1 MRNNVMGSFSYKA
14 LSSQGKAVEGMV
26 VADRI
31 ELASRELRLQG
42 LTLLS
47 LAPTRTGAVGADE
60 ASPGPGNAN
69 SDDVLAMTRELAVLL
84 RAGLPIDRALKVM
97 IDMAAELK
105 LRELL
110 EELLSSVKAGK
121 GLSQALLSYPEVF
134 SNFYINMVRSGEA
147 SGHLA
152 EVLTRLADYLTN
164 AKSVRS
170 SVVSALVYP
179 AILLTVAV
187 LSIVGMLGFVV
198 PQFETLFNDMGD
210 ALPMLTRMVISAGDG
225 LVRYGW
231 LLLLLLGATAYV
243 VRNWLR
249 SEEGRAKFDESIVR
263 LPFFGAIIFKY
274 EVSRFSRTVGTLL
287 GNGVSLLR
295 ALSIAVGTVDNT
307 HIKNSL
313 RVLEPAV
320 KRGQRMSVALEET
333 GTFSPL
339 VIQMIRV
346 GEESGSLDQ
355 MMTELADVYDDEVQ
369 TGVKRGLTL
378 LEPALI
384 LIMGGAIAVV
394 IIAILMGIMSVNDLA
409 V

>member
-1 MRNNVMGSFSYKA
+1 VRGKTMGSFSYKA
-14 LSSQGKAVEGMV
+14 ISSQGKAVQGRV

-47 LAPTRTGAVGADE
+47 LEPAGKGAVRADE
-60 ASPGPGNAN
+60 DAPGPGSAS

-97 IDMAAELK
+97 IDMAVEIK
-105 LRELL
+105 VRDLL
-110 EELLSSVKAGK
+110 EELLSSIKAGK

-134 SNFYINMVRSGEA
+134 SNFYVNMVRSGEA

-170 SVVSALVYP
+170 GVVSALVYP
-179 AILLTVAV
+179 AILFTVAV

-210 ALPMLTRMVISAGDG
+210 ALPVLTRVVISAGDG
-225 LVRYGW
+225 LIRYGW
-231 LLLLLLGATAYV
+231 LLLLLLGMTVYV
-243 VRNWLR
+243 VRHWLR
-249 SEEGRAKFDESIVR
+249 SEEGRAKFDESMVR

-295 ALSIAVGTVDNT
+295 ALSIAVETVDNT

-369 TGVKRGLTL
+369 TGVKRSLTF

-384 LIMGGAIAVV
+384 LVMGGVIALV

>member
-1 MRNNVMGSFSYKA
+1 MGSFSYKA

-313 RVLEPAV
+313 GVLEPAV

>member
-1 MRNNVMGSFSYKA
+1 MGSFSYKA
-14 LSSQGKAVEGMV
+14 ISSQGKAVQGRV

-47 LAPTRTGAVGADE
+47 LEPAGKGAVRADE
-60 ASPGPGNAN
+60 DAPGPGSAS

-97 IDMAAELK
+97 IDMAVEIK
-105 LRELL
+105 VRDLL
-110 EELLSSVKAGK
+110 EELLSSIKAGK

-134 SNFYINMVRSGEA
+134 SNFYVNMVRSGEA

-170 SVVSALVYP
+170 GVVSALVYP
-179 AILLTVAV
+179 AILFTVAV

-210 ALPMLTRMVISAGDG
+210 ALPVLTRVVISAGDG
-225 LVRYGW
+225 LIRYGW
-231 LLLLLLGATAYV
+231 LLLLLLGMTVYV
-243 VRNWLR
+243 VRHWLR
-249 SEEGRAKFDESIVR
+249 SEEGRAKFDESMVR

-295 ALSIAVGTVDNT
+295 ALSIAVETVDNT

-369 TGVKRGLTL
+369 TGVKRSLTF

-384 LIMGGAIAVV
+384 LVMGGVIALV

>member
-1 MRNNVMGSFSYKA
+1 MGSFSYKA

>member
-1 MRNNVMGSFSYKA
+1 VRGKTMGSFSYKA
-14 LSSQGKAVEGMV
+14 ISSQGKAVQGRV

-47 LAPTRTGAVGADE
+47 LEPAGKGAVRADE
-60 ASPGPGNAN
+60 DAPGPGSAS

-97 IDMAAELK
+97 IDMAVEIK
-105 LRELL
+105 VRDLL
-110 EELLSSVKAGK
+110 EELLSSIKAGK

-134 SNFYINMVRSGEA
+134 SNFYVNMVRSGEA

-170 SVVSALVYP
+170 GVVSALVYP
-179 AILLTVAV
+179 AILFTVAV

-210 ALPMLTRMVISAGDG
+210 ALPVLTRIVISAGDG
-225 LVRYGW
+225 LIRYGW
-231 LLLLLLGATAYV
+231 LLLLLLGMTVYV
-243 VRNWLR
+243 VRHWLR
-249 SEEGRAKFDESIVR
+249 SEEGRAKFDESMVR

-295 ALSIAVGTVDNT
+295 ALSIAVETVDNT

-369 TGVKRGLTL
+369 TGVKRSLTF

-384 LIMGGAIAVV
+384 LVMGGVIALV

>member
-1 MRNNVMGSFSYKA
+1 MGSFSYKA
-14 LSSQGKAVEGMV
+14 ISSQGKAVQGRV

-47 LAPTRTGAVGADE
+47 LEPAGKGAVRADE
-60 ASPGPGNAN
+60 DAPGPGSAS
-69 SDDVLAMTRELAVLL
+69 SDDILAMTRELAVLL
-84 RAGLPIDRALKVM
+84 RAGLPLDRALKVM
-97 IDMAAELK
+97 IDMAVEIK
-105 LRELL
+105 VRDLL
-110 EELLSSVKAGK
+110 EELLSSIKAGK

-134 SNFYINMVRSGEA
+134 SNFYVNMVRSGEA

-170 SVVSALVYP
+170 GVVSALVYP
-179 AILLTVAV
+179 AILFTVAV

-210 ALPMLTRMVISAGDG
+210 ALPVLTRVVISAGDG
-225 LVRYGW
+225 LIRYGW
-231 LLLLLLGATAYV
+231 LLLLLLGMTVYV
-243 VRNWLR
+243 VRHWLR
-249 SEEGRAKFDESIVR
+249 SEEGRAKFDESMVR

-295 ALSIAVGTVDNT
+295 ALSIAVETVDNT

-369 TGVKRGLTL
+369 TGVKRSLTF

-384 LIMGGAIAVV
+384 LVMGGVIALV

>member
-1 MRNNVMGSFSYKA
+1 VRGKTMGSFSYKA
-14 LSSQGKAVEGMV
+14 ISSQGKAVQGRV

-47 LAPTRTGAVGADE
+47 LEPAGKGAVRADE
-60 ASPGPGNAN
+60 DAPGPGSAS

-97 IDMAAELK
+97 IDMAVEIK
-105 LRELL
+105 VRDLL
-110 EELLSSVKAGK
+110 EELLSSIKAGK

-134 SNFYINMVRSGEA
+134 SNFYVNMVRSGEA

-170 SVVSALVYP
+170 GVVSALVYP
-179 AILLTVAV
+179 AILFTVAV

-210 ALPMLTRMVISAGDG
+210 ALPVLTRVVISAGDG
-225 LVRYGW
+225 LIRYGW
-231 LLLLLLGATAYV
+231 LLLLLLGMTVYV
-243 VRNWLR
+243 VRHWLR
-249 SEEGRAKFDESIVR
+249 SEEGRAKFDESMVR

-295 ALSIAVGTVDNT
+295 ALSIAVETVDNT

-369 TGVKRGLTL
+369 TGVKRSLTF

-384 LIMGGAIAVV
+384 LVMGGVIAVV

>member
-1 MRNNVMGSFSYKA
+1 VRGKTMGSFSYKA
-14 LSSQGKAVEGMV
+14 ISSQGKAVQGRV

-47 LAPTRTGAVGADE
+47 LEPAGKGAVRADE
-60 ASPGPGNAN
+60 DAPGPGSAS

-97 IDMAAELK
+97 IDMAVEIK
-105 LRELL
+105 VRDLL
-110 EELLSSVKAGK
+110 EELLSSIKAGK

-134 SNFYINMVRSGEA
+134 SNFYVNMVRSGEA

-170 SVVSALVYP
+170 GVVSALVYP
-179 AILLTVAV
+179 AILFTVAV

-210 ALPMLTRMVISAGDG
+210 ALPVLTRIVISAGDG
-225 LVRYGW
+225 LIRYGW
-231 LLLLLLGATAYV
+231 LLLLLLGMTVYV
-243 VRNWLR
+243 VRHWLR
-249 SEEGRAKFDESIVR
+249 SEEGRAKFDESMVR

-295 ALSIAVGTVDNT
+295 ALSIAVETVDNT
-307 HIKNSL
+307 HIRNSL
-313 RVLEPAV
+313 KVLEPAV

-369 TGVKRGLTL
+369 TGVKRSLTF

-384 LIMGGAIAVV
+384 LVMGGVIALV

>member
-1 MRNNVMGSFSYKA
+1 MGSFSYKA
-14 LSSQGKAVEGMV
+14 ISSQGKAVQGRV

-47 LAPTRTGAVGADE
+47 LEPAGKGAVRADE
-60 ASPGPGNAN
+60 DAPGPGSAS

-97 IDMAAELK
+97 IDMAVEIK
-105 LRELL
+105 VRDLL
-110 EELLSSVKAGK
+110 EELLSSIKAGK

-134 SNFYINMVRSGEA
+134 SNFYVNMVRSGEA

-170 SVVSALVYP
+170 GVVSALVYP
-179 AILLTVAV
+179 AILFTVAV

-210 ALPMLTRMVISAGDG
+210 ALPVLTRIVISAGDG
-225 LVRYGW
+225 LIRYGW
-231 LLLLLLGATAYV
+231 LLLLLLGMTVYV
-243 VRNWLR
+243 VRQWLR
-249 SEEGRAKFDESIVR
+249 SEEGRAKFDESMVR

-295 ALSIAVGTVDNT
+295 ALSIAVETVDNT

-369 TGVKRGLTL
+369 IGVKRSLTF

-384 LIMGGAIAVV
+384 LVMGGVIALV

>member
-1 MRNNVMGSFSYKA
+1 MRGKTMGSFSYKA
-14 LSSQGKAVEGMV
+14 ISSQGKAVQGRV

-47 LAPTRTGAVGADE
+47 LEPAGKGAVRADE
-60 ASPGPGNAN
+60 DAPGPGSAS

-97 IDMAAELK
+97 IDMAVEIK
-105 LRELL
+105 VRDLL
-110 EELLSSVKAGK
+110 EELLSSIKAGK

-134 SNFYINMVRSGEA
+134 SNFYVNMVRSGEA

-170 SVVSALVYP
+170 GVVSALVYP
-179 AILLTVAV
+179 AILFTVAV

-210 ALPMLTRMVISAGDG
+210 ALPVLTRIVISAGDG
-225 LVRYGW
+225 LIRYGW
-231 LLLLLLGATAYV
+231 LLLLLLGMTVYV
-243 VRNWLR
+243 VRQWLR
-249 SEEGRAKFDESIVR
+249 SEEGRAKFDESMVR

-295 ALSIAVGTVDNT
+295 ALSIAVETVDNT

-369 TGVKRGLTL
+369 IGVKRSLTF

-384 LIMGGAIAVV
+384 LVMGGVIALV

>member
-1 MRNNVMGSFSYKA
+1 MGSFSYKA
-14 LSSQGKAVEGMV
+14 ISSQGKAVQGRV

-47 LAPTRTGAVGADE
+47 LEPAGKGAVRADE
-60 ASPGPGNAN
+60 DAPGPGSAS

-97 IDMAAELK
+97 IDMAVEIK
-105 LRELL
+105 VRDLL
-110 EELLSSVKAGK
+110 EELLSSIKAGK

-134 SNFYINMVRSGEA
+134 SNFYVNMVRSGEA

-170 SVVSALVYP
+170 GVVSALVYP
-179 AILLTVAV
+179 AILFTVAV

-210 ALPMLTRMVISAGDG
+210 ALPVLTRIVISAGDG
-225 LVRYGW
+225 LIRYGW
-231 LLLLLLGATAYV
+231 LLLLLLGMTVYV
-243 VRNWLR
+243 VRHWLR
-249 SEEGRAKFDESIVR
+249 SEEGRAKFDESMVR

-295 ALSIAVGTVDNT
+295 ALSIAVETVDNT

-369 TGVKRGLTL
+369 TGVKRSLTF

-384 LIMGGAIAVV
+384 LVMGGVIAVV